1 MVGVFLV
8 KGMMKRN
15 DVKRKQS
22 LVRNDGNYASIY
34 SVNDRLNT
42 SLTLG
47 ADVSGIN
54 AENSSI
60 SIEMAAF

>member
-34 SVNDRLNT
+34 SVNDRPNT